1 MNNIQLLLASSSP
14 FRQQILK
21 KLRIPFDCAA
31 PDIDETPLSA
41 ETPQAYV
48 ERLAIEKA
56 QALADRYPQHWIIG
70 SDQTC
75 VLNDQ
80 ICGKPGSIERAVQ
93 QLSQASGQSVNFYT
107 GLCLL
112 NASTGTFWHLTETFT
127 VHFRELSPVE
137 IKAYVELEQPLNCA
151 GSFMVE
157 GLGINLF
164 EKLEGRDEN
173 SLIGLPLIGL
183 LDLMRQAG
191 LSPLALAR

>member
-1 MNNIQLLLASSSP
+1 MADFKLLLASSSP
-14 FRQQILK
+14 FRRQILN
-21 KLRIPFDCAA
+21 KLRIPFTCAS

-41 ETPQAYV
+41 ETPQQYV

-56 QALADRYPQHWIIG
+56 QALANQYPEHWIIG
-70 SDQTC
+70 SDQTS
-75 VLNDQ
+75 VLDDE
-80 ICGKPGSIERAVQ
+80 IRGKPLTRDKAIRQLQQSSAKHVQ
-93 QLSQASGQSVNFYT
+93 FYT

-112 NASTGTFWHLTETFT
+112 NAASGQYVSLIEPFS
-127 VHFRELSPVE
+127 VHFRELSTTE
-137 IKAYVELEQPLNCA
+137 IERYIDLEQPLNCA

-183 LDLMRQAG
+183 LELMRKAG
-191 LSPLALAR
+191 LEPLGLAQ

>member
-1 MNNIQLLLASSSP
+1 MADFKLLLASSSP
-14 FRQQILK
+14 FRRQILN
-21 KLRIPFDCAA
+21 KLRIPFTCAS

-41 ETPQAYV
+41 ETPQQYV

-56 QALADRYPQHWIIG
+56 QALANQYPEHWIIG
-70 SDQTC
+70 SDQTS
-75 VLNDQ
+75 VLDGE
-80 ICGKPGSIERAVQ
+80 IRGKPLTRDNAIRQLQQSSAKHVQ
-93 QLSQASGQSVNFYT
+93 FYT

-112 NASTGTFWHLTETFT
+112 NAASGQYVSMIEPFS
-127 VHFRELSPVE
+127 VHFRELSTTE
-137 IKAYVELEQPLNCA
+137 IERYIDLEQPLNCA

-183 LDLMRQAG
+183 LELMREAG
-191 LSPLALAR
+191 LEPLGLAQ

>member
-1 MNNIQLLLASSSP
+1 MTDFKLLLASSSP
-14 FRQQILK
+14 FRRQILN
-21 KLRIPFDCAA
+21 KLRIPFTCAS

-41 ETPQAYV
+41 ETPQQYV

-56 QALADRYPQHWIIG
+56 QALANQYPEHWIIG
-70 SDQTC
+70 SDQTS
-75 VLNDQ
+75 VLDGE
-80 ICGKPGSIERAVQ
+80 IRGKPLTRDNAIRQLQQSSAKHVQ
-93 QLSQASGQSVNFYT
+93 FYT

-112 NASTGTFWHLTETFT
+112 NAASGQYVSMIEPFS
-127 VHFRELSPVE
+127 VHFRELSTTEVE
-137 IKAYVELEQPLNCA
+137 RYIDLEQPLNCA

-183 LDLMRQAG
+183 LELMREAG
-191 LSPLALAR
+191 LEPLGLAQ